1 MDYFSIS
8 WVPQI
13 SLPSLPH
20 ARDTPTHKRPQ
31 MATHT
36 SARGGR
42 PSSPHARRPAAP
54 TAESARGHARRWP
67 HTPALVEG
75 GGARPVPGGQ
85 RCPRQSQHMAAPA
98 AETPCRHSSA
108 AAGVRLL
115 ARRNRARARLAA
127 SEPRPRPEVP
137 NPRRGL
143 DRDWLLRPRRTQQR
157 RPARDGGGGG
167 GPLASS
173 CSRLR
178 RSSSHAGPPTTG
190 GGSGAP
196 LVATASAEP
205 AFYFHET
212 RILSECEFRS
222 RFTP

>member
-67 HTPALVEG
+67 HTPALADG

-157 RPARDGGGGG
+157 RRPRRRRRRRPFRAVLLTVAKELLPCRPAYDRRRQRCPARGDSFGRARL
-167 GPLASS
+167 PL
-173 CSRLR
+173 
-178 RSSSHAGPPTTG
+178 P
-190 GGSGAP
+190 
-196 LVATASAEP
+196 
-205 AFYFHET
+205 
-212 RILSECEFRS
+212 
-222 RFTP
+222 